1 MLLFLSSW
9 RVELVANFMTFI
21 VVFNTN
27 DVEVQ

>member
-9 RVELVANFMTFI
+9 RAELVAKFMTFI
-21 VVFNTN
+21 VFLNTN